1 MSTLRLEASST
12 KRVTRRRRL
21 AGVALI
27 VAAATVALPLDAFGA
42 TGDPA
47 AIAFYRVAAART
59 DALPAYVLNQ
69 TGWVRASDSVRKN
82 QVTWAWG
89 FAQFKS
95 RLKVYPAR
103 EHLVLVQ
110 HKGSTVW
117 LEDTITPI
125 DPTCRAAACK
135 QYPIEIVVH
144 QKVAYE
150 GIILSGHSA
159 ACFKAEPLRKVPYTV
174 GTPWWVA
181 VGHFAPKLVRGT
193 LTEITST
200 YVNEGQVVT
209 ETDLITTQTKLF
221 AKSLM
226 RAQLTSGRRAFS
238 YRITDGRLAKV
249 PASPRISICS

>member
-1 MSTLRLEASST
+1 MRATH
-12 KRVTRRRRL
+12 RRRL
-21 AGVALI
+21 AAVALV
-27 VAAATVALPLDAFGA
+27 VAASAVVLPLDAFGA
-42 TGDPA
+42 TGNPA
-47 AIAFYRVAAART
+47 AIALYRVAAART
-59 DALPAYVLNQ
+59 DAQPAYVLNQ

-110 HKGSTVW
+110 HAGSTVW

-125 DPTCRAAACK
+125 DPGCRTAACK

-144 QKVAYE
+144 QRVAYE

-159 ACFKAEPLRKVPYTV
+159 ACFRAEPLRKVPYTV
-174 GTPWWVA
+174 GSPWWVA
-181 VGHFAPKLVRGT
+181 VGHFAKKVVRGT

-200 YVNEGQVVT
+200 YINEGQVVT
-209 ETDLITTQTKLF
+209 ERDWITTKTKLF
-221 AKSLM
+221 SESMM
-226 RAQLTSGRRAFS
+226 RAAATGGRQAFS

-249 PASPRISICS
+249 PASPRISLCS